1 VLKQINQVGH
11 FKCVSMKNNTIIEN
25 QSDKSEKKI
34 IFDENTCPVT
44 ATMKVLGGKWKPILI
59 NAIYFTSPAR
69 FGELK
74 RSVVGITQSMLTSQ
88 LRELEDDG
96 IITRKIY
103 AEIPPRV
110 EYTLTEFG
118 LTLSPI
124 IQSMAEWGKQYWLNN
139 ESKKPSNRNST
150 TQKNDKSQP

>member
-1 VLKQINQVGH
+1 
-11 FKCVSMKNNTIIEN
+11 MKNNTIIEN
-25 QSDKSEKKI
+25 QEDKSEKKM
-34 IFDENTCPVT
+34 IFDENSCPVT
-44 ATMKVLGGKWKPILI
+44 ATMKVLGGKWKSILI
-59 NAIYFTSPAR
+59 NAIYHTSPAR

-74 RSVVGITQSMLTSQ
+74 RAVIGITQSMLTQQ

-96 IITRKIY
+96 IISRKIY

-124 IQSMAEWGKQYWLNN
+124 ILSMAKWGEEYRIKKQNGV
-139 ESKKPSNRNST
+139 KH
-150 TQKNDKSQP
+150 

>member
-1 VLKQINQVGH
+1 
-11 FKCVSMKNNTIIEN
+11 MKNNTIDEN
-25 QSDKSEKKI
+25 QQDNQDKEM
-34 IFDENTCPVT
+34 IFDENSCPVT
-44 ATMKVLGGKWKPILI
+44 ATMQVLGGKWKSILI
-59 NAIYFTSPAR
+59 NAIYHTSPAR

-74 RSVVGITQSMLTSQ
+74 RSVKGITQSMLTKQ

-96 IITRKIY
+96 VISRKIY

-124 IQSMAEWGKQYWLNN
+124 LVAMGEWGKQYRLNN
-139 ESKKPSNRNST
+139 EK
-150 TQKNDKSQP
+150 

>member
-1 VLKQINQVGH
+1 
-11 FKCVSMKNNTIIEN
+11 MKNNTNVDN
-25 QSDKSEKKI
+25 QEVKNEKI
-34 IFDENTCPVT
+34 FVFDEISCPVT
-44 ATMKVLGGKWKPILI
+44 ATMQVLGGKWKAILI
-59 NAIYFTSPAR
+59 NAIYHTSPAR

-74 RSVVGITQSMLTSQ
+74 RSVKGITQSMLTQQ

-96 IITRKIY
+96 VISRKIY

-124 IQSMAEWGKQYWLNN
+124 MQSMAKWGEEYRMKKQ
-139 ESKKPSNRNST
+139 
-150 TQKNDKSQP
+150 QV

>member
-1 VLKQINQVGH
+1 
-11 FKCVSMKNNTIIEN
+11 MKNSTNIEN
-25 QSDKSEKKI
+25 QVDKMEGKI
-34 IFDENTCPVT
+34 VFDEYTCPIT

-59 NAIYFTSPAR
+59 NAIYFTAPAR

-74 RSVVGITQSMLTSQ
+74 RSVNGITQSMLTQQ
-88 LRELEDDG
+88 LRELEEDG
-96 IITRKIY
+96 IISRKIY

-124 IQSMAEWGKQYWLNN
+124 LQSMAKWGKEYRIN
-139 ESKKPSNRNST
+139 K
-150 TQKNDKSQP
+150 QKA

>member
-1 VLKQINQVGH
+1 
-11 FKCVSMKNNTIIEN
+11 MENNTIVEN
-25 QSDKSEKKI
+25 QEDKAVKKI

-96 IITRKIY
+96 IVSRKIY

-124 IQSMAEWGKQYWLNN
+124 IQSMAEWGNQYWLKN
-139 ESKKPSNRNST
+139 ESKKPSNQRSGT
-150 TQKNDKSQP
+150 KKI

>member
-1 VLKQINQVGH
+1 
-11 FKCVSMKNNTIIEN
+11 MKNNTKIDNQEVEN
-25 QSDKSEKKI
+25 KKSFV
-34 IFDENTCPVT
+34 FDEESCPVT
-44 ATMKVLGGKWKPILI
+44 ATMQVLGGKWKPILI
-59 NAIYFTSPAR
+59 NAIYLTAPAR

-74 RSVVGITQSMLTSQ
+74 RSVKGITQSMLTQQ

-96 IITRKIY
+96 IISRKIY

-124 IQSMAEWGKQYWLNN
+124 MLSMAEWGKEYRI
-139 ESKKPSNRNST
+139 SK
-150 TQKNDKSQP
+150 QKV

>member
-1 VLKQINQVGH
+1 MG
-11 FKCVSMKNNTIIEN
+11 NNTNTEN
-25 QSDKSEKKI
+25 QAVSAKKI
-34 IFDENTCPVT
+34 YVFDEHACPVT

-59 NAIYFTSPAR
+59 NAIYLTAPAR

-74 RSVVGITQSMLTSQ
+74 RSVKGITQSMLTQQ

-96 IITRKIY
+96 LISRKIY

-124 IQSMAEWGKQYWLNN
+124 MLSMANWGEEYRM
-139 ESKKPSNRNST
+139 KK
-150 TQKNDKSQP
+150 KKG

>member
-1 VLKQINQVGH
+1 MDIDTNVDYQE
-11 FKCVSMKNNTIIEN
+11 FKKAKDFV
-25 QSDKSEKKI
+25 
-34 IFDENTCPVT
+34 FDEKSCPVT
-44 ATMKVLGGKWKPILI
+44 ATMQVLGGKWKAILI
-59 NAIYFTSPAR
+59 NAIYHTSPAR

-74 RSVVGITQSMLTSQ
+74 RSVKGITQSMLTQQ

-96 IITRKIY
+96 VISRKIY

-124 IQSMAEWGKQYWLNN
+124 MLSMAKWGEEYRLKKQ
-139 ESKKPSNRNST
+139 KG
-150 TQKNDKSQP
+150 

>member
-1 VLKQINQVGH
+1 
-11 FKCVSMKNNTIIEN
+11 MKRSTNIEN
-25 QSDKSEKKI
+25 QGDKIEGKI
-34 IFDENTCPVT
+34 VFDEYTCPIT

-59 NAIYFTSPAR
+59 NAIYFTAPAR

-74 RSVVGITQSMLTSQ
+74 RSVNGITQSMLTQQ

-96 IITRKIY
+96 IISRKIY

-124 IQSMAEWGKQYWLNN
+124 LQSMAKWGKEYRIN
-139 ESKKPSNRNST
+139 K
-150 TQKNDKSQP
+150 QKV

>member
-1 VLKQINQVGH
+1 
-11 FKCVSMKNNTIIEN
+11 MKYNTIVEY
-25 QSDKSEKKI
+25 QEHKADKKF

-44 ATMKVLGGKWKPILI
+44 ATMKVLGGKWKSILI
-59 NAIYFTSPAR
+59 NAIYFSSPAR

-74 RSVVGITQSMLTSQ
+74 RSVIGITQSMLTSQ

-124 IQSMAEWGKQYWLNN
+124 IQSMAEWGKQYRLNN
-139 ESKKPSNRNST
+139 ESKKPTKQYPT
-150 TQKNDKSQP
+150 TQKIDKAKP

>member
-1 VLKQINQVGH
+1 MKKNTNIDNQ
-11 FKCVSMKNNTIIEN
+11 E
-25 QSDKSEKKI
+25 DKTNKKRV
-34 IFDENTCPVT
+34 FDEDSCPVA
-44 ATMKVLGGKWKPILI
+44 ATMRVLGGKWKPILI
-59 NAIYFTSPAR
+59 NAIYLTAPAR

-74 RSVVGITQSMLTSQ
+74 RSVTGITQSMLTAQ

-96 IITRKIY
+96 IISRKIY

-124 IQSMAEWGKQYWLNN
+124 LLAMGKWGEEYRLKKSTPQAQSN
-139 ESKKPSNRNST
+139 E
-150 TQKNDKSQP
+150 

>member
-1 VLKQINQVGH
+1 
-11 FKCVSMKNNTIIEN
+11 MKNNTIAEN
-25 QSDKSEKKI
+25 QQDMNVKNVV
-34 IFDENTCPVT
+34 FDEKTCPVT
-44 ATMKVLGGKWKPILI
+44 ATMQVLGGKWKPILI

-74 RSVVGITQSMLTSQ
+74 RSVKGITQSMLTSQ
-88 LRELEDDG
+88 LRQLEEDG
-96 IITRKIY
+96 VIKRKIY

-124 IQSMAEWGKQYWLNN
+124 LVAMGNWGKQYKLNN
-139 ESKKPSNRNST
+139 ERKKE
-150 TQKNDKSQP
+150 K